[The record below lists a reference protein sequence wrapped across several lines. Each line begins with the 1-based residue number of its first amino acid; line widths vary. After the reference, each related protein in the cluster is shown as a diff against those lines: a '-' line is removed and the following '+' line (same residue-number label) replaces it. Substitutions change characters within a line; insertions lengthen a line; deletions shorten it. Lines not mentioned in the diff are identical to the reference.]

1 MFGSILAS
9 AALLPLFGAGLLCA
23 LRSITSWVAAVRL
36 LVWTTLFGGIIF
48 IHLGSGAILVVFR
61 DLFIVLPLYVA
72 FLSGS
77 AARQAFARIPAD
89 LALMLIV
96 VVAYLGLSTL
106 NTTAGSLMQV
116 VIGLK
121 IWLFYLPFLV
131 IGLALAAR
139 PEAMFSVFRTI
150 LLWGA
155 VACCIGLLQSFL
167 VRVIGYQST
176 MTFFF
181 GSKAADVTQHF
192 AWFQDAGGIFRI
204 PGTFTF
210 ATQYTNFLYLFLA
223 VAAVEA
229 NADPD
234 PRLRRYG
241 QFAMFLAAFAL
252 LLSGSRATGLTVS
265 AFFAGYFFFGLL
277 RLGHLS
283 LAPVAAIGG
292 WAALQGIGFDP
303 AGLFSTGSR
312 LVGFYSRTFVFQ
324 SIGDALRYGP
334 FGAGIGTSTN
344 AARYAVAGLTAQL
357 NLGYESYLA
366 KVAAELG
373 SIGLGVVGGFF
384 VIVFVRITTELMKSR
399 FRPAN
404 AIVAPFA
411 LYLLFN
417 ILTFFKGSPLDQDP
431 GNIFFWLVL
440 GVVIGIS
447 RMAVLQGD
455 SIVAGA
461 IPRPPILA
469 EIGPAGPQP
478 IGRHVPG

>member
-1 MFGSILAS
+1 MLGSILS
-9 AALLPLFGAGLLCA
+9 SGMLLPIFAAGLLCA
-23 LRSITSWVAAVRL
+23 LRSITSWVSAVRL
-36 LVWTTLFGGIIF
+36 IIWTTLFGGIIF
-48 IHLGSGAILVVFR
+48 IHLGSGALLIVFR

-77 AARQAFARIPAD
+77 AARQSFSRIPAD
-89 LALMLIV
+89 LALALLV
-96 VVAYLGLSTL
+96 VLVYLGLSTL

-150 LLWGA
+150 LLWGV

-210 ATQYTNFLYLFLA
+210 ATQYSNFLYLLLS

-234 PRLRRYG
+234 QRMRRLS
-241 QFAMFLAAFAL
+241 QFAMFLAALAL

-265 AFFAGYFFFGLL
+265 AFFAGYFFLGLL
-277 RLGHLS
+277 RLGQLS
-283 LAPVAAIGG
+283 LAPVAVIGG
-292 WAALQGIGFDP
+292 WAALQVIGFDP
-303 AGLFSTGSR
+303 AGLFSTGRR
-312 LVGFYSRTFVFQ
+312 LFGFYSQTFVFQ
-324 SIGDALRYGP
+324 SITDALRYGP
-334 FGAGIGTSTN
+334 LGAGIGTSTN
-344 AARYAVAGLTAQL
+344 AARYAFAGLTGQL
-357 NLGYESYLA
+357 NLGFESYFA
-366 KVAAELG
+366 KIAAELG
-373 SIGLGVVGGFF
+373 TIGLGIMIGFF
-384 VIVFVRITTELMKSR
+384 LVILARIATETLRSWS
-399 FRPAN
+399 RPAHT
-404 AIVAPFA
+404 IVGPFA
-411 LYLLFN
+411 LYLGYN
-417 ILTFFKGSPLDQDP
+417 VLTFFKGSPLDQDP

-440 GVVIGIS
+440 GVLVGV
-447 RMAVLQGD
+447 RRVAVAQG
-455 SIVAGA
+455 VA
-461 IPRPPILA
+461 IPADA
-469 EIGPAGPQP
+469 EQGAAASPGIGSAAPLRP
-478 IGRHVPG
+478 IG